1 MPTSDQTGTAAL
13 ITRSIWPVSSFV
25 SSSCFS
31 SVISQGISHTVNN
44 IDLVTGVR
52 ISPGL
57 CFILISRLILNCA
70 EFILTK
76 FIFQTECFFPPA
88 WFLCLTRWEKT
99 QRLLI
104 MLTPSLLI
112 LVLVCFSFMHWL
124 LIVNSSSN
132 FIIYLFMGQKF
143 KQVLK
148 EKLRR

>member
-88 WFLCLTRWEKT
+88 WFLCLTRWED

-104 MLTPSLLI
+104 MMTPWLLI

>member
-44 IDLVTGVR
+44 IDLVTGVI

-88 WFLCLTRWEKT
+88 WFLCLTRWED

-104 MLTPSLLI
+104 MMTPWLLI

>member
-13 ITRSIWPVSSFV
+13 ITRSIWPVSSSV

-44 IDLVTGVR
+44 IDLVTGVI

-88 WFLCLTRWEKT
+88 WFLCLTRWED

-104 MLTPSLLI
+104 MMTPWLLI